1 MRSKRRREA
10 RVATPSNTV
19 ASYRIKIPSPL
30 RSYTIGHDEVI
41 VTLPEL
47 SPDHAPPLRAIIAA
61 LDSSFPGIRFRMV
74 DEQGKLRPNIAVF
87 VGPKAVRDMATLVP
101 PDSEVMIVAA
111 LSGG

>member
-1 MRSKRRREA
+1 MIA
-10 RVATPSNTV
+10 RYPV
-19 ASYRIKIPSPL
+19 RIPSPL
-30 RSYTIGHDEVI
+30 RSYTQGHDEVI

-74 DEQGKLRPNIAVF
+74 DEQGKIRPHIAVF
-87 VGPKAVRDMATLVP
+87 VGTKAVRDMGTPVP
-101 PDSEVMIVAA
+101 PDTGVMIVAA